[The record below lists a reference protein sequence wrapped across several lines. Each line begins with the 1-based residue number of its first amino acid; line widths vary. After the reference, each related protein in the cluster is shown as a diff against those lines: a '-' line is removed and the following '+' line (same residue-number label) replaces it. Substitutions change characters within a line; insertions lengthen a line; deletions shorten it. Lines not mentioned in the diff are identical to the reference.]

1 LAGVPGLDK
10 VGCGALGVSQSSES
24 GHLQKYEQSDGM
36 SIQTLPAATLE
47 YWVPFFRVSD
57 FISVVKGVP
66 HTIISTSIENS
77 YDKRRGSSNPSQER
91 SGDGIE

>member
-24 GHLQKYEQSDGM
+24 GHLQKYKQSDGM
-36 SIQTLPAATLE
+36 SIQTLLAATLE

-66 HTIISTSIENS
+66 QLSARRLRIPTI
-77 YDKRRGSSNPSQER
+77 RGEAVAIPAKSAVAMV
-91 SGDGIE
+91 